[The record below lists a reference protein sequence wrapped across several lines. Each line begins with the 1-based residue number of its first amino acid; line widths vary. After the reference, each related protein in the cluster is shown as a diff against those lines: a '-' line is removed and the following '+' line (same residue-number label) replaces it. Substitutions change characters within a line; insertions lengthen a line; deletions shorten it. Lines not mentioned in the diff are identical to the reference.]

1 MARKLETRSSKA
13 PGGRMQRHRGQ
24 GVLAER
30 GGNTAKIKADEPRL
44 FSDTPMQGSPTGH
57 ESEGAA
63 KAADKK
69 DMKRRPG
76 RRGAAMPS
84 NIASAKNYTAIV
96 SVNGTAYDSK
106 QATRAIR
113 RGDGEEQTG

>member
-1 MARKLETRSSKA
+1 MGACNVTAAKEF
-13 PGGRMQRHRGQ
+13 
-24 GVLAER
+24 LAER
-30 GGNTAKIKADEPRL
+30 DGDTAKIKADEPRL
-44 FSDTPMQGSPTGH
+44 FSDIPMQGSPAGH
-57 ESEGAA
+57 ESEGTA

-76 RRGAAMPS
+76 RQGAAMPS
-84 NIASAKNYTAIV
+84 NIAYAKNYTAIV

-113 RGDGEEQTG
+113 RDDGEEQTG